1 MYKQYDIVLVP
12 FPYSDLSGN
21 KQRPALIISN
31 NNLNKSED
39 RICVLITSVPN
50 LDSIKIEDKDIILK
64 LPFES
69 YVKPYRIFT
78 VSNTKIIKKITS
90 VKKEFHNKVIQKIN
104 FYIENNYS

>member
-1 MYKQYDIVLVP
+1 MFKQYDIVLVP

-31 NNLNKSED
+31 SNLNKTED
-39 RICVLITSVPN
+39 RICVLITSVP
-50 LDSIKIEDKDIILK
+50 SMEVIKIEDKDILSK

-69 YVKPYRIFT
+69 YVKPHRIFT

-90 VKKEFHNKVIQKIN
+90 VKKEFHNKIIQKIN